1 MTESSLPSQRA
12 AVAAELEEARREFH
26 EMLASLSPG
35 DWDQPSGN
43 RAWTNGQLLF
53 HVMFGFLLV
62 PRLWRIMQL
71 FGRLP
76 TGWSRA
82 FTRGLDY
89 STPLF
94 NRINGVLPRLGALA
108 YGPKALARAYDRVH
122 AQILRRLSS
131 ISEADRSRGMH
142 YPTRWDPRFSE
153 IMQIDDLPR
162 WAVAHLRHHR
172 TQLRPSHRV

>member
-1 MTESSLPSQRA
+1 MTEPSLPEPRA

-26 EMLASLSPG
+26 EMLASLSPQ
-35 DWDQPSGN
+35 DWGRPSGN

-76 TGWSRA
+76 ADWSRTFA
-82 FTRGLDY
+82 RVLDY
-89 STPLF
+89 TTPLY
-94 NRINGVLPRLGALA
+94 NRVNGVLPRLGGRA
-108 YGPKALARAYDRVH
+108 YDQKSLARAYDRIH

-131 ISEADRSRGMH
+131 IRETDWGRVMH

-153 IMQIDDLPR
+153 VMRMGDLPR

-172 TQLRPSHRV
+172 TQLRPPGRV